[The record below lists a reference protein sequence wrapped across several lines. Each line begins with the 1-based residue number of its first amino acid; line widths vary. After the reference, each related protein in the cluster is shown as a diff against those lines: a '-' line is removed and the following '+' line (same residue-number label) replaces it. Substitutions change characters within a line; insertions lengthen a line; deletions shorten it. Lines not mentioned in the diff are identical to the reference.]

1 MMYRK
6 YDSYYDIPMNIDIR
20 IIYDDSNELE
30 NV

>member
-6 YDSYYDIPMNIDIR
+6 YDAYYDIPMNIDIR